1 MPVIFSRD
9 SKMWRVFLGT
19 LIGIYLAQT
28 YELPNVKVKFK
39 ELNKYIKDNKI
50 LEEKNNE

>member
-9 SKMWRVFLGT
+9 SNMWRVVLGT

-28 YELPNVKVKFK
+28 YELPSVKVKFR
-39 ELNKYIKDNKI
+39 ELNKYIKDNRI
-50 LEEKNNE
+50 LEEKDDE